1 MSIATAPLF
10 QRLLAR
16 SPFSEH
22 ELIVLI
28 ATAPSRYKVHYIEKR
43 GGRGRREIAQ
53 PTKEI
58 KFLQRMLVKHELD
71 ALPIHD
77 AAVAY
82 RAGLSIA
89 DHAQPHAQNRYLL
102 KLDFKNFFPSVK
114 WPALVHRLAKDSQYS
129 SVELWI
135 LGNLLCRKAWSTGA
149 LQLSIGAPSSPHVS
163 NYVLHEFDSILT
175 DFCSGCG
182 VRYTRYADD
191 LAFSTSVPGTLDVVE
206 QEVRRLLKELDYL
219 GLQLNDEKSINVSKK
234 NRRTLVGLTLSN
246 DGRASIGREA
256 KRQLRL
262 AVHRAAL
269 RTLAPSEVAN
279 LQGRLAFTY
288 GVDPEFVDVL
298 LSRYGFTSIASIG
311 DAIPPKD

>member
-1 MSIATAPLF
+1 M
-10 QRLLAR
+10 
-16 SPFSEH
+16 
-22 ELIVLI
+22 
-28 ATAPSRYKVHYIEKR
+28 
-43 GGRGRREIAQ
+43 
-53 PTKEI
+53 
-58 KFLQRMLVKHELD
+58 
-71 ALPIHD
+71 
-77 AAVAY
+77 
-82 RAGLSIA
+82 
-89 DHAQPHAQNRYLL
+89 
-102 KLDFKNFFPSVK
+102 
-114 WPALVHRLAKDSQYS
+114 
-129 SVELWI
+129 
-135 LGNLLCRKAWSTGA
+135 
-149 LQLSIGAPSSPHVS
+149 
-163 NYVLHEFDSILT
+163 
-175 DFCSGCG
+175 
-182 VRYTRYADD
+182 
-191 LAFSTSVPGTLDVVE
+191 
-206 QEVRRLLKELDYL
+206 LKELDYL

>member
-1 MSIATAPLF
+1 MSITATPLF

-22 ELIVLI
+22 ELVVLI

-58 KFLQRMLVKHELD
+58 KFLQRILVKHELD
-71 ALPIHD
+71 TLPIHD

-89 DHAQPHAQNRYLL
+89 DHARPHAHGKYLL
-102 KLDFKNFFPSVK
+102 KLDFKDFFPSIR
-114 WPALVHRLAKDSQYS
+114 WSSLLQRLTCDTQYT

-135 LGNLLCRKAWSTGA
+135 LGNLLCRKAK
-149 LQLSIGAPSSPHVS
+149 LNEILRLSIGAPSSPHIS
-163 NYVLHEFDSILT
+163 NYVLHQFDAKMT
-175 DFCSGCG
+175 DFCGGHG

-191 LAFSTSVPGTLDVVE
+191 LAFSTNTPGVLDTVE
-206 QEVRRLLKELDYL
+206 QEVRRLLNELDYL
-219 GLQLNDEKSINVSKK
+219 HLQLNEEKSVNVSKK
-234 NRRTLVGLTLSN
+234 RRRTLVGLTLSN
-246 DGRASIGREA
+246 DGCASIGREA
-256 KRQLRL
+256 KRELRL
-262 AVHRAAL
+262 AIYRAAIG
-269 RTLAPSEVAN
+269 TLAPTEVAN

-288 GVDPEFVDVL
+288 AIDPAFVDTL
-298 LSRYGFTSIASIG
+298 LARYGFASIAGIG
-311 DAIPPKD
+311 LRAVPPG